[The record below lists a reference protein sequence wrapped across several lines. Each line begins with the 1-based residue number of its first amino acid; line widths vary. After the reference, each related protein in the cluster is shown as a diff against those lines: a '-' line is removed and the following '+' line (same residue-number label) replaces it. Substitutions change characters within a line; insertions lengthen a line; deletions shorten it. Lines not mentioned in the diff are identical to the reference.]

1 MYGTPHTSVCVLELL
16 VVLVLVVVLRRKQLA
31 LSLAMP
37 AEYTYVG
44 SRVRRK

>member
-16 VVLVLVVVLRRKQLA
+16 VVLVLVVLRRKQLA